1 MEVVVKVSTKIYL
14 SKSERE
20 AMLITRDAFVE
31 NLNEAKEKLRC
42 NSEDYNAL
50 VDVNFYRLA
59 LRRMNRLL
67 KENHKP
73 KYKKHGGKRRC
84 LKK

>member
-1 MEVVVKVSTKIYL
+1 MEVVVRVSTRVYL
-14 SKSERE
+14 SNSERE
-20 AMLITRDAFVE
+20 AMLVTRDAFVD
-31 NLNEAKEKLRC
+31 NLNEAKEKLRR

-67 KENHKP
+67 KQDKP
-73 KYKKHGGKRRC
+73 RYRKHGGKRRC